1 MIKTISGSAKYK
13 AGPTGKNM
21 KGVLLCITTT
31 KWKHSIFIFYLTG
44 NFLFLT
50 TPMLANKKSLS
61 VVYTW
66 CDLSCCWVP
75 WLKVIY
81 CYKMAHTDPGLGSIK
96 IVIWGYQRPHKHR
109 AVRHY
114 PSPASRNY
122 LDLVLRR
129 ARSPELEIK
138 FWSQRRI
145 SVNERNLHKCINFFS
160 T

>member
-1 MIKTISGSAKYK
+1 
-13 AGPTGKNM
+13 M

-96 IVIWGYQRPHKHR
+96 IVIWGYQRPHKHQ

-122 LDLVLRR
+122 LELFRPSIARRPLSGAGDKLLVAETDLPLMKKNLR
-129 ARSPELEIK
+129 
-138 FWSQRRI
+138 
-145 SVNERNLHKCINFFS
+145 KCINFFS